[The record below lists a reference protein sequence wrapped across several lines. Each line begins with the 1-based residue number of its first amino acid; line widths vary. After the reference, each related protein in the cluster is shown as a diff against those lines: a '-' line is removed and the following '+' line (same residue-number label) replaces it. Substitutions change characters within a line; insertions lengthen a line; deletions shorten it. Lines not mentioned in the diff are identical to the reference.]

1 MLWPSVPAA
10 ADAACDVAAQ
20 QLLDDEVFTIGK
32 TLASAALA
40 AASTLAVLAGA
51 RHSRAWSAAGLE
63 RNRWR
68 SAARC
73 SVCVVAVWALVS
85 ASWYSNGSFISE
97 DGERI
102 TFREALGDLG
112 SFLDAALACMSD
124 PTLDYC
130 KDWGLVPDSQKA
142 DPYEVLG
149 LPRGSSHADVKAKYK
164 CMRVIHVCQSFAEL
178 FMCVAATALKPL
190 R

>member
-1 MLWPSVPAA
+1 MSRSVE
-10 ADAACDVAAQ
+10 
-20 QLLDDEVFTIGK
+20 QLLDDDMFTVGK

-63 RNRWR
+63 LNRWR

-73 SVCVVAVWALVS
+73 SVCVLAVWAVVS
-85 ASWYSNGSFISE
+85 VSWYSNGSFVSD

-102 TFREALGDLG
+102 TFRQALGDLG

-130 KDWGLVPDSQKA
+130 KEWGLVPDSLKP
-142 DPYEVLG
+142 DPYHVLG
-149 LPRGSSHADVKAKYK
+149 LPRGSSHADIKAKYK
-164 CMRVIHVCQSFAEL
+164 GLPVLCRVFRVRASDSVDSGIGRAS
-178 FMCVAATALKPL
+178 PL
-190 R
+190 RMALLF